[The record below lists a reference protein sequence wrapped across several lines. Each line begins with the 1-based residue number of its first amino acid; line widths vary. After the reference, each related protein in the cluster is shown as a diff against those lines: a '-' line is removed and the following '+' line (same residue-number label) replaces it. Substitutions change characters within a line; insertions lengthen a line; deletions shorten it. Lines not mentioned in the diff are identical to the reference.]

1 MDFSGLKEIVK
12 DLTQSAEARAV
23 SRALKCFSKG
33 QLDKAI
39 EILLEARQTSP
50 EDADVL
56 FDLCRYLVLANRGS
70 EAAEALR
77 SVLRRHPRSFRRASE
92 MIEELRAKHATV
104 SPLFDAVAEHFI
116 RQNDFKSALD
126 AFERMRPEEIRSF
139 LPRHKGKWD
148 GLRKSAPDAKMAKT
162 SLQSAYTLA
171 LCHEALREY
180 DPAATIYRLVAK
192 NNPEELPRV
201 LERLQALL
209 ARDYQNAALRAAVG
223 DLHLRAGREDDA
235 VQQFALVLE
244 TDARGGAPVAERV
257 REYLKEKGEKPGLR
271 WILVSGLLA
280 AGDEAAAVDAM
291 RPLVEGGA
299 LLNQVVPALEGL
311 AASEKDKGGHA
322 RLLLASALA
331 RRGQPQTA
339 VDILMAIAEEKGLP
353 AIREPLETIA
363 AATPASA
370 RVHHLLADVHLA
382 EGRAG
387 AAVECLRKARTLAPQ
402 EESLLVPRLTKILD
416 VDPASPEA
424 HLLLADLLIKSGE
437 RDRAIVL
444 LRHLVREAPV
454 SSGEGL
460 ARFAAILKD
469 DPQSPR
475 GRIGAA
481 EACLAMK
488 RYPEALQ
495 HVRAVAGTHPDLA
508 AEFLRLLSLLAEAA
522 PDQAAAVA
530 ELLRGL
536 EASTPL
542 PHAVRFVLGEALFF
556 AGQLAPAGA
565 IFRDLLQAVP
575 ERTAEI
581 RDALMRFDRD
591 SPEAAEARV
600 LLATLCLDRQ
610 DYKGA
615 LAELARGGFGAG
627 PLLDRVIEKYEEI
640 LTRSPDDLEARTGF
654 VEALLQGK
662 RYDRVLSAGAETL
675 KLKDDETTA
684 RVSVAMGDA
693 LRERGDS
700 DSAVKRY
707 FAAYG
712 KNRSLG
718 SAVIERLRSLN
729 DAEGTHPLA
738 ALALGKV
745 LGSEGLCAGAVE
757 ALGAAR
763 TADPKLSDAVLGEL
777 QRLRDAF
784 PDEPQVGLSMLLIFG
799 ETGDHKRAVQVISSL
814 LDLRT
819 DLASVLAGHLDRI
832 LKADPQLAFA
842 TFEMGRALQQLKLMP
857 RSAATYLNAF
867 RLDASL
873 APLVLKRLQE
883 MIETDPTCPDPYV
896 AACAIHAAR
905 GKFQAAAEKIEQA
918 LDKMP
923 GEAERLLPRLE
934 EIQKQNKGSA
944 TISLLLADACMR
956 AGKHDRALAA
966 YGESARRDAGLIE
979 RALQGIEAVLKAAPK
994 MGEAYLWRG
1003 RLRAHR
1009 MLVDQA
1015 LADLHQ
1021 AARLKPELWP
1031 AIIEEAEALRA
1042 RAPES
1047 HGCALLV
1054 ADHHAASGKESE
1066 AVRVLT
1072 DQLQKGGSKSERL
1085 PILIRLW
1092 RLSAARGDE
1101 EAARQYLAE
1110 AARLAPD
1117 KNQFLQRVH
1126 ETHVQVMRTVAARL
1140 REQVERGSRRGA
1152 DLQTMLRVLV
1162 DLGDLHDASA
1172 LLDRH
1177 AAQVDQNEAQHLRAE
1192 IALRH
1197 GDYPR
1202 ATEHLA
1208 RLGASRTLAFAA
1220 ARSGDY
1226 ALAARTLEA
1235 LARDSSEPGLDISLA
1250 RVYRDLVAAEL
1261 MGGRRRLLGETTLTF
1276 DRGAAS

>member
-39 EILLEARQTSP
+39 EILLEARQASP

-192 NNPEELPRV
+192 NNPEELPKV

-235 VQQFALVLE
+235 VQQFALVIE

-257 REYLKEKGEKPGLR
+257 QEYLKEKGEKPGLR
-271 WILVSGLLA
+271 WILVSALLA

-291 RPLVEGGA
+291 RPLVESGA

-311 AASEKDKGGHA
+311 AASEKDKSGHA

-363 AATPASA
+363 ATTPASA

-387 AAVECLRKARTLAPQ
+387 AAVECLRKARSLAPQ
-402 EESLLVPRLTKILD
+402 EESLLIPRLTKILD
-416 VDPASPEA
+416 ADPASPEA
-424 HLLLADLLIKSGE
+424 HLLLADLLLKSGE

-460 ARFAAILKD
+460 ARFAAILND

-475 GRIGAA
+475 GRIGAT
-481 EACLAMK
+481 EA
-488 RYPEALQ
+488 R
-495 HVRAVAGTHPDLA
+495 
-508 AEFLRLLSLLAEAA
+508 LRC
-522 PDQAAAVA
+522 
-530 ELLRGL
+530 G
-536 EASTPL
+536 
-542 PHAVRFVLGEALFF
+542 
-556 AGQLAPAGA
+556 
-565 IFRDLLQAVP
+565 
-575 ERTAEI
+575 
-581 RDALMRFDRD
+581 RD

-640 LTRSPDDLEARTGF
+640 LARSPDDLEARTGF

-718 SAVIERLRSLN
+718 SAVIERLRSLI

-745 LGSEGLCAGAVE
+745 LGSEGLCAEAVE

-777 QRLRDAF
+777 QRLRGAF
-784 PDEPQVGLSMLLIFG
+784 PAETQVGLSMLLILG

-814 LDLRT
+814 LDLPT

-1054 ADHHAASGKESE
+1054 ADHHAASGKG
-1066 AVRVLT
+1066 T
-1072 DQLQKGGSKSERL
+1072 G
-1085 PILIRLW
+1085 
-1092 RLSAARGDE
+1092 
-1101 EAARQYLAE
+1101 
-1110 AARLAPD
+1110 
-1117 KNQFLQRVH
+1117 
-1126 ETHVQVMRTVAARL
+1126 
-1140 REQVERGSRRGA
+1140 
-1152 DLQTMLRVLV
+1152 
-1162 DLGDLHDASA
+1162 
-1172 LLDRH
+1172 
-1177 AAQVDQNEAQHLRAE
+1177 
-1192 IALRH
+1192 
-1197 GDYPR
+1197 
-1202 ATEHLA
+1202 
-1208 RLGASRTLAFAA
+1208 
-1220 ARSGDY
+1220 
-1226 ALAARTLEA
+1226 
-1235 LARDSSEPGLDISLA
+1235 
-1250 RVYRDLVAAEL
+1250 
-1261 MGGRRRLLGETTLTF
+1261 
-1276 DRGAAS
+1276 